1 PRVLLAV
8 GLVVSLFFIVT
19 LGIGTIRL
27 QNIQGGDATVWVGRE
42 QSQEFERLPVGQ
54 ERNYPFWTWPWG
66 SSCIRVKAAELPA
79 KEINLRPWWRSFGP
93 ESQQLPGSLLKPL
106 ALIGAEMWSIN
117 DSKDAEY
124 RLTVIVNETRYE
136 ATPYNGRALL
146 IGATDLDIP
155 LANLPNIPGWRELL
169 EKYRDRL
176 MT

>member
-1 PRVLLAV
+1 GGLLILWWLKVFTPYVEGAAITFGAIGAVLAVILGFVWWGLGEDLQKHVRAEVSHWLVSPRVLLAV

-79 KEINLRPWWRSFGP
+79 KEINLRPW
-93 ESQQLPGSLLKPL
+93 
-106 ALIGAEMWSIN
+106 
-117 DSKDAEY
+117 
-124 RLTVIVNETRYE
+124 
-136 ATPYNGRALL
+136 
-146 IGATDLDIP
+146 
-155 LANLPNIPGWRELL
+155 
-169 EKYRDRL
+169 
-176 MT
+176 